1 MEQNN
6 KEQNQ
11 NNEQQ
16 SEDINSK
23 KLMKN
28 FKINMPLSSTNKFT
42 FSSPNYLNTL
52 FTSSIGNDVTF
63 NSPFGKKSV
72 IYADFTASGRGLY
85 EIEKFIS
92 SQILPFYA
100 NIHSQCGYLAEQSS
114 AFRNEAKSIV
124 RRYCDTDENNSIIFT
139 GQGTTGAIHKLIKLL
154 NLKEYINFYRDL
166 EVLDDIFNE
175 FFDIKKE
182 NNLNSDKINDELKA
196 KFERINKVLINKIKE
211 NFRKLFQLKN
221 FCYSNRWGG
230 FDCILCRMGFT
241 TETQYNEHE
250 NGEIHQNN
258 LKNFKNDST
267 IEQSKLNF
275 IDSISTKYL
284 SSKNEKNQ
292 VINYIYDLIKDYQK
306 FLPIIFLS
314 KYEHNSNSL
323 SWRETGAKI
332 IYITD
337 LQDLKQNLEKY
348 HENYIK
354 MGSFTAA
361 SNITGKYLDVD
372 KFSILMHKY
381 NGLAFFDYA
390 SAAPYIKIDM
400 NKKLPD
406 DYRKHIGFGGIIDK
420 NDKLDI
426 KEQDI
431 NLCFKDALFFSPH
444 KFLGG
449 VNTPGVLLIQQRV
462 VRNLLVPSEP
472 GGGVVL
478 FVTKNSQNYVKDIEL
493 REESGTPDI
502 IGSVR
507 VGLSLIL
514 RERIDHL
521 FILKK
526 EQEINEKVYNKLKRN
541 HQYVKNIHILSDIP
555 ISNPHIPIFSFLISF
570 NKKFFHPN
578 YISALLND
586 IFGIQS
592 RPGCSCASTYGQYLL
607 GINDSDLKNIEQI
620 TCTGKEI
627 FRPGYTRLNLPYF
640 YPDYV
645 IDYILDAIIYIA
657 EHAYK
662 FLPLYAFK
670 IESGRFYHRN
680 EDTKKKWL
688 NDILFSNDSKIIIP
702 DFIEEKDKKFI
713 SRERLEE
720 MMNEAKKLVEDKNMN
735 SLRKNVIGKS
745 KINLLQLFENEEKY
759 RWFLIY
765 DDVEYLFP
773 KTKEEFNDKS
783 KLKEMTEKCYN
794 DKIDLDWDIKEIN
807 LKTEKAKESPKEGIN
822 EIKEE
827 DNKINNNDIKEE
839 NNILNVDIEPD
850 ENEIKE
856 KSKKNNNNTLFPD
869 IPKKISQLVGE
880 ASKDFDMLH
889 PDDRVL
895 VCVSGGKDSL
905 TLLHVMLNIK
915 RKIPFKIDVGAM
927 TVDPMSEDFDPS
939 PLINYMKSLGVPY
952 FFESDKILDN
962 AKKSL
967 QNDSICS
974 FCARMKRGIIY
985 NCARR
990 EKYNVI
996 ALGQHLDDIAES
1008 FLMSVFHNGI
1018 LRTMKANYLNDKGD
1032 IRIIRPLI
1040 YCREKLFKDFALKA
1054 NLPVIQENCPACFQN
1069 PKERQRMKVLLA
1081 QQENLFPSLF
1091 SSLQKAMIPLMKGN
1105 INDLIKGKDK
1115 DKDKKEE
1122 KIDKEKKDN
1131 IDVCEFKKG
1140 KGKKFCSVGDEFDE

>member
-1 MEQNN
+1 MEQISEEQKN
-6 KEQNQ
+6 K
-11 NNEQQ
+11 NEQH
-16 SEDINSK
+16 SENINPK
-23 KLMKN
+23 NIMKN

-42 FSSPNYLNTL
+42 FSSPNYFNTL

-63 NSPFGKKSV
+63 NSPFGRKSIV
-72 IYADFTASGRGLY
+72 YADFTASGRGLY
-85 EIEKFIS
+85 EVEKFIS

-100 NIHSQCGYLAEQSS
+100 NIHSSCGYLAEQSS

-124 RRYCDTDENNSIIFT
+124 RRYCNTDENNSIIFT

-154 NLKEYINFYRDL
+154 NLKEYINFYNDL
-166 EVLDDIFNE
+166 EALNDIYQE
-175 FFDIKKE
+175 FFDIKND
-182 NNLNSDKINDELKA
+182 NNKNGNKINDELRL
-196 KFERINKVLINKIKE
+196 KFERINKILINKIKE
-211 NFRKLFQLKN
+211 NFKKLFQLKN

-250 NGEIHQNN
+250 KGEIHKNN
-258 LKNFKNDST
+258 LKDFQDETN
-267 IEQSKLNF
+267 IEKSKMNF
-275 IDSISTKYL
+275 IDTIASKYL
-284 SSKNEKNQ
+284 SSNNENK
-292 VINYIYDLIKDYQK
+292 NYIYDLIKDYQK

-314 KYEHNSNSL
+314 IYEHNSNSL

-332 IYITD
+332 IYIKD
-337 LQDLKQNLEKY
+337 LKELKQNLENYK
-348 HENYIK
+348 ENYIK

-372 KFSILMHKY
+372 KYSILMHKY

-400 NKKLPD
+400 NQKLPE
-406 DYRKHIGFGGIIDK
+406 DYRKLLGFNDILDK
-420 NDKLDI
+420 NDNLDFN
-426 KEQDI
+426 EQDI

-444 KFLGG
+444 KFVGG
-449 VNTPGVLLIQQRV
+449 PNTPGVLLIQQRV

-507 VGLSLIL
+507 IGLSLIL
-514 RERIDHL
+514 RERIDHSI
-521 FILKK
+521 ILKK
-526 EQEINEKVYNKLKRN
+526 EQEINQKVYSKLKTS
-541 HQYVKNIHILSDIP
+541 HKFIKNIHILSDNIDH
-555 ISNPHIPIFSFLISF
+555 IPHIPIFSFLISF
-570 NKKFFHPN
+570 NQKFFHPN

-607 GINDSDLKNIEQI
+607 GIKDSDLKNIEQI

-645 IDYILDAIIYIA
+645 IDYILDAIIFIA

-713 SRERLEE
+713 SKERLEE
-720 MMNEAKKLVEDKNMN
+720 MMDEAKKLVEEKNINM
-735 SLRKNVIGKS
+735 LRKNVIGKS

-773 KTKEEFNDKS
+773 KTKDEFNNKN
-783 KLKEMTEKCYN
+783 KLKEMLEKCYN
-794 DKIDLDWDIKEIN
+794 DNIKLDWDIKEMN
-807 LKTEKAKESPKEGIN
+807 SLSEEIN
-822 EIKEE
+822 EKSNIINKEE
-827 DNKINNNDIKEE
+827 EEKNK
-839 NNILNVDIEPD
+839 NNILNEENDVLNIGLESEENTNKENDI
-850 ENEIKE
+850 
-856 KSKKNNNNTLFPD
+856 KKNNNNNKSLFPE

-889 PDDRVL
+889 PNDRIL

-939 PLINYMKSLGVPY
+939 PLIDYMKSLGVPY

-990 EKYNVI
+990 EKYNVV

-1091 SSLQKAMIPLMKGN
+1091 NSLQKAMIPLMKGN
-1105 INDLIKGKDK
+1105 IKDLINGKDK
-1115 DKDKKEE
+1115 IFSGNGNKEE
-1122 KIDKEKKDN
+1122 NK
-1131 IDVCEFKKG
+1131 VCDFKKI

>member
-1 MEQNN
+1 MEQNLE
-6 KEQNQ
+6 KQE
-11 NNEQQ
+11 NE
-16 SEDINSK
+16 NSK
-23 KLMKN
+23 APENINQKN
-28 FKINMPLSSTNKFT
+28 NIKKIQINMPLSSTNKFT
-42 FSSPNYLNTL
+42 FNSPNYLNTL
-52 FTSSIGNDVTF
+52 FQSTIGNDVTF
-63 NSPFGKKSV
+63 NSPYGKKSV
-72 IYADFTASGRGLY
+72 VYADFTASGRGLY

-92 SQILPFYA
+92 NQILPFYA
-100 NIHSQCGYLAEQSS
+100 NIHTSCGYLAEQST

-124 RRYCDTDENNSIIFT
+124 RRFCDTDENNSIIFT

-154 NLKEYINFYRDL
+154 NLKEYINFYHDL
-166 EVLDDIFNE
+166 EALNDIYKTFFEKNETEKEDNTALDE
-175 FFDIKKE
+175 KLKIKFE
-182 NNLNSDKINDELKA
+182 KIN
-196 KFERINKVLINKIKE
+196 RILISRIKD
-211 NFRKLFQLKN
+211 NFKKLFKVTN

-250 NGEIHQNN
+250 KGELHQNV
-258 LKNFKNDST
+258 LKNMKNNES
-267 IEQSKLNF
+267 IENSKMNF
-275 IDSISTKYL
+275 IDTISNKYL
-284 SSKNEKNQ
+284 SSKNEKNSD
-292 VINYIYDLIKDYQK
+292 NDNYYIYDLIKDYEK

-314 KYEHNSNSL
+314 IYEHNSNSL

-332 IYITD
+332 IYI
-337 LQDLKQNLEKY
+337 QDLFDLKKNLEKFNQ
-348 HENYIK
+348 NYIK

-372 KFSILMHKY
+372 KYSILMHKY

-400 NKKLPD
+400 NKKLSD
-406 DYRKHIGFGGIIDK
+406 EYRKLLGFDTLINSDD
-420 NDKLDI
+420 NLDI
-426 KEQDI
+426 KNEDI

-514 RERIDHL
+514 RERIEHD
-521 FILKK
+521 FILKREK
-526 EQEINEKVYNKLKRN
+526 EINDKVYNKLIRYNKYKN
-541 HQYVKNIHILSDIP
+541 NIHILSDMK
-555 ISNPHIPIFSFLISF
+555 STTPHIPIFSFLISF
-570 NKKFFHPN
+570 NQKFFHHN

-645 IDYILDAIIYIA
+645 IDYILDSIIFLA

-688 NDILFSNDSKIIIP
+688 NDILFNNNSEIIIP
-702 DFIEEKDKKFI
+702 DFVEEKDKKFI
-713 SRERLEE
+713 NKERLDD
-720 MMNEAKKLVEDKNMN
+720 MMNEAKKLIEGKNMN
-735 SLRKNVIGKS
+735 VLRKNVMGKS
-745 KINLLQLFENEEKY
+745 RINLIQLFEKEEKF

-765 DDVEYLFP
+765 DDIEYLFP
-773 KTKEEFNDKS
+773 KTKDEFNDTQ
-783 KLKEMTEKCYN
+783 KLKEMSNKCYN
-794 DKIDLDWDIKEIN
+794 DKISLNWDIKEIN
-807 LKTEKAKESPKEGIN
+807 IDDIDDIDDINNKIENKEINKEK
-822 EIKEE
+822 EI
-827 DNKINNNDIKEE
+827 INNNTIEE
-839 NNILNVDIEPD
+839 NDLINMELDIEK
-850 ENEIKE
+850 NIKD
-856 KSKKNNNNTLFPD
+856 KNQINNINLFPE

-889 PDDRVL
+889 PNDRVL

-905 TLLHVMLNIK
+905 SLLHIMLNIK
-915 RKIPFKIDVGAM
+915 KKIPFKIDVGAM

-985 NCARR
+985 SCARR

-1008 FLMSVFHNGI
+1008 FLMSIFHNGL

-1032 IRIIRPLI
+1032 LRIIRPLI
-1040 YCREKLFKDFALKA
+1040 YCREKLFKDFAIKN

-1105 INDLIKGKDK
+1105 IKDIMEL
-1115 DKDKKEE
+1115 KDKKFN
-1122 KIDKEKKDN
+1122 IKDN
-1131 IDVCEFKKG
+1131 NKGKREKDGVCDWKKG
-1140 KGKKFCSVGDEFDE
+1140 NNYCSVGDEFDE

>member
-1 MEQNN
+1 MEQ
-6 KEQNQ
+6 KQ
-11 NNEQQ
+11 NNEKDKNIS
-16 SEDINSK
+16 SEHIQK
-23 KLMKN
+23 TKN
-28 FKINMPLSSTNKFT
+28 IKINMPLSSTNKFT
-42 FSSPNYLNTL
+42 FNSPNYLNTL

-63 NSPFGKKSV
+63 NSPYGKKSV
-72 IYADFTASGRGLY
+72 VYTDFTASGRGLY
-85 EIEKFIS
+85 EIENFIS
-92 SQILPFYA
+92 NQILPFYA
-100 NIHSQCGYLAEQSS
+100 NIHSSCGYLAEQST
-114 AFRNEAKSIV
+114 AFRNEARSIV
-124 RRYCDTDENNSIIFT
+124 RRYCNTDENNSIIFT
-139 GQGTTGAIHKLIKLL
+139 GQGTTGAIHKLIRLL
-154 NLKEYINFYRDL
+154 NLKEYINFYEDL
-166 EVLDDIFNE
+166 KALNNIYIE
-175 FFDIKKE
+175 FFEIKEKE
-182 NNLNSDKINDELKA
+182 NNDIIDEKLKVKFEKIN
-196 KFERINKVLINKIKE
+196 KFLINKIKE
-211 NFRKLFQLKN
+211 NFRKLFQVTN

-250 NGEIHQNN
+250 KGEIHQNN
-258 LKNFKNDST
+258 LKNFKNNSN
-267 IEQSKLNF
+267 IEKTKMNF
-275 IDSISTKYL
+275 IDTIANKYL
-284 SSKNEKNQ
+284 SKSNQ
-292 VINYIYDLIKDYQK
+292 NNYIYELIKDYEK
-306 FLPIIFLS
+306 FLPILFLS
-314 KYEHNSNSL
+314 IYEHNSNSL

-332 IYITD
+332 IYINN
-337 LQDLKQNLEKY
+337 LKDLKSNLEQFN
-348 HENYIK
+348 ESYIK

-361 SNITGKYLDVD
+361 SNITGKYLDID
-372 KFSILMHKY
+372 KYAILMHKY

-390 SAAPYIKIDM
+390 AAAPYVKMDM
-400 NKKLPD
+400 NKKLSD
-406 DYRKHIGFGGIIDK
+406 DYRNLLGFTNIIDK
-420 NDKLDI
+420 NDELNI
-426 KEQDI
+426 KEEDI
-431 NLCFKDALFFSPH
+431 SLCFKDALFFSPH

-507 VGLSLIL
+507 IGLSLIL
-514 RERIDHL
+514 RERIDHM

-526 EQEINEKVYNKLKRN
+526 EEEINQKIYNKLKN
-541 HQYVKNIHILSDIP
+541 IKNLHILSDFD
-555 ISNPHIPIFSFLISF
+555 NKTPHIPIYSFLISF
-570 NKKFFHPN
+570 KGKFFHPN

-592 RPGCSCASTYGQYLL
+592 RPGCSCASTYGQLLL
-607 GINDSDLKNIEQI
+607 GIKDNDLKNVEQI

-627 FRPGYTRLNLPYF
+627 FRPGYTRMNFPYF

-645 IDYILDAIIYIA
+645 IDYLLDAIIYIA
-657 EHAYK
+657 NNAYK

-670 IESGRFYHRN
+670 IESGRFYNRS

-688 NDILFSNDSKIIIP
+688 NDILFSNESKIIIP
-702 DFIEEKDKKFI
+702 DFVSEEDKKFI
-713 SRERLEE
+713 NKERLVE
-720 MMNEAKKLVEDKNMN
+720 MMKQANELVEDKNI
-735 SLRKNVIGKS
+735 SILIKNVLGKS
-745 KINLLQLFENEEKY
+745 RINLIQLFEEEEKY

-765 DDVEYLFP
+765 DDIEYLFP
-773 KTKEEFNDKS
+773 KTKDEINDKN
-783 KLKEMTEKCYN
+783 K
-794 DKIDLDWDIKEIN
+794 IKELLNKYCEEKLSIN
-807 LKTEKAKESPKEGIN
+807 W
-822 EIKEE
+822 EIKELFSKE
-827 DNKINNNDIKEE
+827 IIEIKNKINNKDNEKENKINEKEE
-839 NNILNVDIEPD
+839 KTKKEGNDLLKIDT
-850 ENEIKE
+850 EIDSNKGNKN
-856 KSKKNNNNTLFPD
+856 KSSNNTLFPE
-869 IPKKISQLVGE
+869 IPKKITQLVGE

-889 PDDRVL
+889 NNDRVL

-915 RKIPFKIDVGAM
+915 RKIPFKIDVGAV

-939 PLINYMKSLGVPY
+939 PLINYMKDLGVPY

-996 ALGQHLDDIAES
+996 ALGQHLDDLAES
-1008 FLMSVFHNGI
+1008 FLMSVFHNGL
-1018 LRTMKANYLNDKGD
+1018 LRTMKANYTNDAGD

-1040 YCREKLFKDFALKA
+1040 YCREKLFKDFALKS

-1091 SSLQKAMIPLMKGN
+1091 SSLQKAMFPLMKGN
-1105 INDLIKGKDK
+1105 IKDLII
-1115 DKDKKEE
+1115 E
-1122 KIDKEKKDN
+1122 KDKEKGKNKEKGGKKKENKNDGGS
-1131 IDVCEFKKG
+1131 CCYKKG
-1140 KGKKFCSVGDEFDE
+1140 NKFCCPGDDFDE

>member
-1 MEQNN
+1 MEQTQKNHED
-6 KEQNQ
+6 KEISSIDNIPKPK
-11 NNEQQ
+11 
-16 SEDINSK
+16 S
-23 KLMKN
+23 L
-28 FKINMPLSSTNKFT
+28 KINMPLSSTNKFT
-42 FSSPNYLNTL
+42 FNSPNYLNSL

-72 IYADFTASGRGLY
+72 VYCDYTASGRGLY

-92 SQILPFYA
+92 NQILPFYA
-100 NIHSQCGYLAEQSS
+100 NIHSSCGYLAEQSS

-124 RRYCDTDENNSIIFT
+124 RRYCNTDENNSIIFT

-154 NLKEYINFYRDL
+154 NLKEYIHFYEDL
-166 EVLDDIFNE
+166 KTLNDIYIEFFEIKDNKNEVLDE
-175 FFDIKKE
+175 K
-182 NNLNSDKINDELKA
+182 LKA
-196 KFERINKVLINKIKE
+196 KFEKINKCLISKIKE
-211 NFRKLFQLKN
+211 NFRKLFQVTN

-250 NGEIHQNN
+250 KGEIHQNN
-258 LKNFKNDST
+258 LKICKNSN
-267 IEQSKLNF
+267 IEKSKMNF
-275 IDSISTKYL
+275 IDTIESKYL
-284 SSKNEKNQ
+284 SNNNSN
-292 VINYIYDLIKDYQK
+292 NYIYELIKDYEY

-314 KYEHNSNSL
+314 IHEHNSNSL
-323 SWRETGAKI
+323 SWRETGAKV
-332 IYITD
+332 IYIY
-337 LQDLKQNLEKY
+337 DLKELQLNLEKY
-348 HENYIK
+348 NNNYIK

-361 SNITGKYLDVD
+361 SNITGKYLDID
-372 KFSILMHKY
+372 KYAILMHKY
-381 NGLAFFDYA
+381 NGLAFFDCA
-390 SAAPYIKIDM
+390 SGAPYLKMDM

-406 DYRKHIGFGGIIDK
+406 DYRKLLGFSNIIDEK
-420 NDKLDI
+420 DEIII
-426 KEQDI
+426 KEEDI

-462 VRNLLVPSEP
+462 VRNLLIPSEP

-514 RERIDHL
+514 RERIDHA

-526 EQEINEKVYNKLKRN
+526 EEEINAKIYNKLKN
-541 HQYVKNIHILSDIP
+541 IKNIHILSDFD
-555 ISNPHIPIFSFLISF
+555 NKTPHIPIYSFLISF
-570 NKKFFHPN
+570 KGKLFHPN

-592 RPGCSCASTYGQYLL
+592 RPGCSCASTYGQFLL
-607 GINDSDLKNIEQI
+607 GIKDEDLKNIEQI

-627 FRPGYTRLNLPYF
+627 FRPGYTRMNFPYF

-645 IDYILDAIIYIA
+645 IDYLLDAIIYIA
-657 EHAYK
+657 KNAYK

-688 NDILFSNDSKIIIP
+688 NDILFSNESKIIIP
-702 DFIEEKDKKFI
+702 DFINEEDKKFI
-713 SRERLEE
+713 TKERLDE
-720 MMNEAKKLVEDKNMN
+720 MMKEAEELAEDKNIN
-735 SLRKNVIGKS
+735 NLIKNVLGKS
-745 KINLLQLFENEEKY
+745 RINLIQLFSGEEKY

-765 DDVEYLFP
+765 DDIEYLFP
-773 KTKEEFNDKS
+773 KTKDEINDKNKIQELVNKCYNES
-783 KLKEMTEKCYN
+783 FSINWKLKELFTNEKSEIN
-794 DKIDLDWDIKEIN
+794 IMKDIKEKEKEKNN
-807 LKTEKAKESPKEGIN
+807 L
-822 EIKEE
+822 
-827 DNKINNNDIKEE
+827 IKEE
-839 NNILNVDIEPD
+839 NTLLNIDIID
-850 ENEIKE
+850 N
-856 KSKKNNNNTLFPD
+856 NNNNTNVKKSSTLFPE

-889 PDDRVL
+889 NNDRVL

-915 RKIPFKIDVGAM
+915 KKIPFKIDVGAV

-939 PLINYMKSLGVPY
+939 PLISYMKKLGVPY

-996 ALGQHLDDIAES
+996 ALGQHLDDIVES
-1008 FLMSVFHNGI
+1008 FLMSVFHNGL
-1018 LRTMKANYLNDKGD
+1018 LRTMKANYTNDAGD

-1091 SSLQKAMIPLMKGN
+1091 SSLQKAMFPLMKGN
-1105 INDLIKGKDK
+1105 IKDLINGKETEKGKNK
-1115 DKDKKEE
+1115 GEKKREKKEI
-1122 KIDKEKKDN
+1122 KNSGDT
-1131 IDVCEFKKG
+1131 CCYRKG
-1140 KGKKFCSVGDEFDE
+1140 NKYCCPGDDFED

>member
-1 MEQNN
+1 MEQINEEQKN
-6 KEQNQ
+6 K
-11 NNEQQ
+11 NEQH
-16 SEDINSK
+16 SENINPK
-23 KLMKN
+23 NIMKN

-42 FSSPNYLNTL
+42 FSSPNYFNTL
-52 FTSSIGNDVTF
+52 FSSSIGNDVTF
-63 NSPFGKKSV
+63 NSPFGRKSIV
-72 IYADFTASGRGLY
+72 YADFTASGRGLY
-85 EIEKFIS
+85 EVEKFIS

-100 NIHSQCGYLAEQSS
+100 NIHSSCGYLAEQST

-124 RRYCDTDENNSIIFT
+124 RRYCNTDENNSIIFT

-154 NLKEYINFYRDL
+154 NLKEYINFYNDL
-166 EVLDDIFNE
+166 EALNDIYQE
-175 FFDIKKE
+175 FFDIKNDNNKNE
-182 NNLNSDKINDELKA
+182 NKINDELRL
-196 KFERINKVLINKIKE
+196 KFERINKIFINKIKE
-211 NFRKLFQLKN
+211 NFKKLFQLKN

-250 NGEIHQNN
+250 KGEIHKNN
-258 LKNFKNDST
+258 LKDFQDETN
-267 IEQSKLNF
+267 IEKSKMNF
-275 IDSISTKYL
+275 IDTIASKYL
-284 SSKNEKNQ
+284 SSNNENK
-292 VINYIYDLIKDYQK
+292 NYIYDLIKDYQK

-314 KYEHNSNSL
+314 IYEHNSNSL

-332 IYITD
+332 IYIKD
-337 LQDLKQNLEKY
+337 LKELKQNLENYK
-348 HENYIK
+348 ENYIK

-372 KFSILMHKY
+372 KYSILMHKY

-400 NKKLPD
+400 NQKLPE
-406 DYRKHIGFGGIIDK
+406 DYRKLLGFNDILDK
-420 NDKLDI
+420 NDNLDFN
-426 KEQDI
+426 EQDI

-444 KFLGG
+444 KFVGG
-449 VNTPGVLLIQQRV
+449 PNTPGVLLIQQRV

-507 VGLSLIL
+507 IGLSLIL
-514 RERIDHL
+514 RERIDHSI
-521 FILKK
+521 ILKK
-526 EQEINEKVYNKLKRN
+526 EQEINQKVYSKLKTS
-541 HQYVKNIHILSDIP
+541 HKFIKNIHILSDNIDH
-555 ISNPHIPIFSFLISF
+555 IPHIPIFSFLISF
-570 NKKFFHPN
+570 NQKFFHPN
-578 YISALLND
+578 FISALLND

-607 GINDSDLKNIEQI
+607 GIKDSDLKNIEQI

-645 IDYILDAIIYIA
+645 IDYILDAIIFIA

-713 SRERLEE
+713 SKERLEE
-720 MMNEAKKLVEDKNMN
+720 MMDEAKKLVEEKNINM
-735 SLRKNVIGKS
+735 LRKNVIGKS

-773 KTKEEFNDKS
+773 KTKDEFNNKN
-783 KLKEMTEKCYN
+783 KLKEMLEKCYN
-794 DKIDLDWDIKEIN
+794 DNIKLDWDIKEMN
-807 LKTEKAKESPKEGIN
+807 SLSEEIN
-822 EIKEE
+822 EKSNIINKEE
-827 DNKINNNDIKEE
+827 EEKNK
-839 NNILNVDIEPD
+839 NNILNEENDVLNIGLESEENTNKENDI
-850 ENEIKE
+850 
-856 KSKKNNNNTLFPD
+856 KKNNNNNKSLFPE

-889 PDDRVL
+889 PNDRIL

-939 PLINYMKSLGVPY
+939 PLIDYMKSLGVPY

-990 EKYNVI
+990 EKYNVV

-1091 SSLQKAMIPLMKGN
+1091 NSLQKAMIPLMKGN
-1105 INDLIKGKDK
+1105 IKDLINGKDK
-1115 DKDKKEE
+1115 IFSGNGNKEE
-1122 KIDKEKKDN
+1122 NKICD
-1131 IDVCEFKKG
+1131 FKKI

>member
-1 MEQNN
+1 MEQNC
-6 KEQNQ
+6 KEQKIQ
-11 NNEQQ
+11 NEKQ
-16 SEDINSK
+16 SENVNPK
-23 KLMKN
+23 KVMKN
-28 FKINMPLSSTNKFT
+28 FQINMPLSSTNKFT

-52 FTSSIGNDVTF
+52 FTSTIGNDVTF

-72 IYADFTASGRGLY
+72 VYADFTASGRGLN

-100 NIHSQCGYLAEQSS
+100 NIHSSCGYLAEQSS

-154 NLKEYINFYRDL
+154 NLKEYINFYKDL
-166 EVLDDIFNE
+166 EVLNDVYIE
-175 FFDIKKE
+175 FFDIKE
-182 NNLNSDKINDELKA
+182 DDNNEKDLNNELKFKFEKINK
-196 KFERINKVLINKIKE
+196 ILIKKIKE
-211 NFRKLFQLKN
+211 NFRKLFQVKN

-250 NGEIHQNN
+250 KGDIHQNN
-258 LKNFKNDST
+258 LNNFKNESSV
-267 IEQSKLNF
+267 EESKMNF
-275 IDSISTKYL
+275 IDTIASKYL
-284 SSKNEKNQ
+284 SQKNDN
-292 VINYIYDLIKDYQK
+292 NYIYDLIKDYQK

-314 KYEHNSNSL
+314 IYEHNSNSL

-332 IYITD
+332 IYIKD
-337 LQDLKQNLEKY
+337 LKELKQNLVIYEQ
-348 HENYIK
+348 NYIK

-361 SNITGKYLDVD
+361 SNITGKYLDID
-372 KFSILMHKY
+372 KYSILMHKY

-390 SAAPYIKIDM
+390 AAAPYIKIDM

-406 DYRKHIGFGGIIDK
+406 DYRKLLGFNEILDTK
-420 NDKLDI
+420 DDLDI
-426 KEQDI
+426 NEQDL

-449 VNTPGVLLIQQRV
+449 PNTPGVLLIQQRV

-507 VGLSLIL
+507 IGLSLIL
-514 RERIDHL
+514 RERIDHH

-526 EQEINEKVYNKLKRN
+526 EEDINKRVYSKLKTS
-541 HQYVKNIHILSDIP
+541 HKFLKNIHILSDGI
-555 ISNPHIPIFSFLISF
+555 IHNPHVPIFSFLISF

-607 GINDSDLKNIEQI
+607 GIKDLDLKNIEQI

-627 FRPGYTRLNLPYF
+627 FRPGYTRLNFPYF

-645 IDYILDAIIYIA
+645 IDYILDAIIFIV

-688 NDILFSNDSKIIIP
+688 NDILFNNESKIIIP

-713 SRERLEE
+713 SKERLDE
-720 MMNEAKKLVEDKNMN
+720 MMNEAKKLVEEKNIN
-735 SLRKNVIGKS
+735 LLRKNVIGKS
-745 KINLLQLFENEEKY
+745 KINLLQLFEKEEKY

-773 KTKEEFNDKS
+773 KTKDEFNDKN
-783 KLKEMTEKCYN
+783 KMKEMIEKCYE
-794 DKIDLDWDIKEIN
+794 DKISLDWDIKEIN
-807 LKTEKAKESPKEGIN
+807 IHSEEIN
-822 EIKEE
+822 EKSEVNKREEQKE
-827 DNKINNNDIKEE
+827 NNNNNIINEE
-839 NNILNVDIEPD
+839 NNILNIGLEPE
-850 ENEIKE
+850 ENTSKE
-856 KSKKNNNNTLFPD
+856 NTKKNNNNTSLFPE

-889 PDDRVL
+889 PNDRIL

-915 RKIPFKIDVGAM
+915 RKIPFKIEVGAM

-1032 IRIIRPLI
+1032 VRIIRPLI
-1040 YCREKLFKDFALKA
+1040 YCREKLFKDISLKA

-1105 INDLIKGKDK
+1105 IQDLINGKNK
-1115 DKDKKEE
+1115 DIIKE
-1122 KIDKEKKDN
+1122 IKDN
-1131 IDVCEFKKG
+1131 PDVCEFKKG
-1140 KGKKFCSVGDEFDE
+1140 KGKGKNFCSVGDEFDE

>member
-1 MEQNN
+1 MEQ
-6 KEQNQ
+6 KTEEQNQ
-11 NNEQQ
+11 NKERLEEN
-16 SEDINSK
+16 INPK
-23 KLMKN
+23 KILKN
-28 FKINMPLSSTNKFT
+28 IQINMPLSSTNKFT
-42 FSSPNYLNTL
+42 FSSPNYLTTL
-52 FTSSIGNDVTF
+52 FTSSIGNDVSF

-72 IYADFTASGRGLY
+72 VYADFTASGRGLY

-100 NIHSQCGYLAEQSS
+100 NIHSSCGYLAEQSS
-114 AFRNEAKSIV
+114 AFRNEAKAIV

-166 EVLDDIFNE
+166 EVLNDIYKE
-175 FFDIKKE
+175 FFEIKNENDI
-182 NNLNSDKINDELKA
+182 DININVELKT
-196 KFERINKVLINKIKE
+196 KFEKINKVLINKIKE

-258 LKNFKNDST
+258 LKNLKNDSNIDKT
-267 IEQSKLNF
+267 KINF
-275 IDSISTKYL
+275 IDSISEKYL
-284 SSKNEKNQ
+284 SSKNENNNSN
-292 VINYIYDLIKDYQK
+292 NYIYELIKDYQK

-314 KYEHNSNSL
+314 IHEHNSNSL

-332 IYITD
+332 IYIKN
-337 LQDLKQNLEKY
+337 LQELKQNLENY
-348 HENYIK
+348 NQNYIK

-361 SNITGKYLDVD
+361 SNITGKYLDID
-372 KFSILMHKY
+372 KYSILMHKY
-381 NGLAFFDYA
+381 NGLVFFDYA

-406 DYRKHIGFGGIIDK
+406 DYRKLLGFNNIINKTD
-420 NDKLDI
+420 NLYI
-426 KEQDI
+426 NENDI

-507 VGLSLIL
+507 VGLALIL
-514 RERIDHL
+514 RERIDHE

-526 EQEINEKVYNKLKRN
+526 EQEINNKVYDKLKKLN
-541 HQYVKNIHILSDIP
+541 KFQNNLHILSDF
-555 ISNPHIPIFSFLISF
+555 SYTEAHIPIFSFLISF
-570 NKKFFHPN
+570 NQKFFHPN

-607 GINDSDLKNIEQI
+607 GISDSDLKDIEQI

-640 YPDYV
+640 YPDYA
-645 IDYILDAIIYIA
+645 IDYILDAIVFLS
-657 EHAYK
+657 EHAFK

-688 NDILFSNDSKIIIP
+688 NDILFNNESKIIIP

-713 SRERLEE
+713 DKERLDE
-720 MMNEAKKLVEDKNMN
+720 MMNKAKKLVEDKNIN

-745 KINLLQLFENEEKY
+745 KINLLQLFEKEEKY

-765 DDVEYLFP
+765 DDIEYLFP
-773 KTKEEFNDKS
+773 KTKEEFNDTN
-783 KLKEMTEKCYN
+783 KLKQMIDKCYN
-794 DKIDLDWDIKEIN
+794 DKINLNWNIKEIN
-807 LKTEKAKESPKEGIN
+807 LNSDKNKEPIKEVKN
-822 EIKEE
+822 EIQ
-827 DNKINNNDIKEE
+827 NINNINEE
-839 NNILNVDIEPD
+839 NNIFNINIELNQE
-850 ENEIKE
+850 E
-856 KSKKNNNNTLFPD
+856 KNNKNINTTLFPE
-869 IPKKISQLVGE
+869 IPKKITQLVGE

-889 PDDRVL
+889 PNDRIL

-939 PLINYMKSLGVPY
+939 PLINYMKELNIPY

-1008 FLMSVFHNGI
+1008 FLMSVFHNGL

-1040 YCREKLFKDFALKA
+1040 YCREKLFKDFAIKA

-1081 QQENLFPSLF
+1081 QQENLFPGLF

-1105 INDLIKGKDK
+1105 IKDFIN
-1115 DKDKKEE
+1115 DKKENKNNNDE
-1122 KIDKEKKDN
+1122 GDKCQ
-1131 IDVCEFKKG
+1131 IKKG
-1140 KGKKFCSVGDEFDE
+1140 KGKKYCSVGDEFDE

>member
-1 MEQNN
+1 MEQISEEQKN
-6 KEQNQ
+6 K
-11 NNEQQ
+11 NEQH
-16 SEDINSK
+16 SENINPK
-23 KLMKN
+23 NIMKN

-42 FSSPNYLNTL
+42 FSSPNYFNTL
-52 FTSSIGNDVTF
+52 FSSSIGNDVTF
-63 NSPFGKKSV
+63 NSPFGRKSIV
-72 IYADFTASGRGLY
+72 YADFTASGRGLY
-85 EIEKFIS
+85 EVEKFIS

-100 NIHSQCGYLAEQSS
+100 NIHSSCGYLAEQST

-124 RRYCDTDENNSIIFT
+124 RRYCNTDENNSIIFT

-154 NLKEYINFYRDL
+154 NLKEYINFYNDL
-166 EVLDDIFNE
+166 EALNDIYQE
-175 FFDIKKE
+175 FFDIKNDNNKNE
-182 NNLNSDKINDELKA
+182 NKINDELRL
-196 KFERINKVLINKIKE
+196 KFERINKIFINKIKE
-211 NFRKLFQLKN
+211 NFKKLFQLKN

-250 NGEIHQNN
+250 KGEIHKNN
-258 LKNFKNDST
+258 LKDFQDETN
-267 IEQSKLNF
+267 IEKSKMNF
-275 IDSISTKYL
+275 IDTIASKYL
-284 SSKNEKNQ
+284 SSNNENK
-292 VINYIYDLIKDYQK
+292 NYIYDLIKDYQK

-314 KYEHNSNSL
+314 IYEHNSNSL

-332 IYITD
+332 IYIKD
-337 LQDLKQNLEKY
+337 LKELKQNLENYK
-348 HENYIK
+348 ENYIK

-372 KFSILMHKY
+372 KYSILMHKY

-400 NKKLPD
+400 NQKLPE
-406 DYRKHIGFGGIIDK
+406 DYRKLLGFNDILDK
-420 NDKLDI
+420 NDNLDFN
-426 KEQDI
+426 EQDI

-444 KFLGG
+444 KFVGG
-449 VNTPGVLLIQQRV
+449 PNTPGVLLIQQRV

-507 VGLSLIL
+507 IGLSLIL
-514 RERIDHL
+514 RERIDHSI
-521 FILKK
+521 ILKK
-526 EQEINEKVYNKLKRN
+526 EQEINQKVYSKLKTS
-541 HQYVKNIHILSDIP
+541 HKFIKNIHILSDNIDH
-555 ISNPHIPIFSFLISF
+555 IPHIPIFSFLISF
-570 NKKFFHPN
+570 NQKFFHPN

-607 GINDSDLKNIEQI
+607 GIKDSDLKNIEQI

-645 IDYILDAIIYIA
+645 IDYILDAIIFIA

-713 SRERLEE
+713 SKERLEE
-720 MMNEAKKLVEDKNMN
+720 MMDEAKKLVEEKNINM
-735 SLRKNVIGKS
+735 LRKNVIGKS

-773 KTKEEFNDKS
+773 KTKDEFNNKN
-783 KLKEMTEKCYN
+783 KLKEMLEKCYN
-794 DKIDLDWDIKEIN
+794 DNIKLDWDIKEMN
-807 LKTEKAKESPKEGIN
+807 SLSEEIN
-822 EIKEE
+822 EKSNIINKEE
-827 DNKINNNDIKEE
+827 EEKNK
-839 NNILNVDIEPD
+839 NNILNEENDVLNVGLESEENTNKENDI
-850 ENEIKE
+850 
-856 KSKKNNNNTLFPD
+856 KKNNNNNKSLFPE

-889 PDDRVL
+889 PNDRIL

-905 TLLHVMLNIK
+905 TLLHVMLNIR

-939 PLINYMKSLGVPY
+939 PLIDYMKSLGVPY

-990 EKYNVI
+990 EKYNVV

-1091 SSLQKAMIPLMKGN
+1091 NSLQKAMIPLMKGN
-1105 INDLIKGKDK
+1105 IKDLINGKDK
-1115 DKDKKEE
+1115 IFSGNGHKEE
-1122 KIDKEKKDN
+1122 NK
-1131 IDVCEFKKG
+1131 VCDFKKI

>member
-1 MEQNN
+1 
-6 KEQNQ
+6 
-11 NNEQQ
+11 
-16 SEDINSK
+16 
-23 KLMKN
+23 
-28 FKINMPLSSTNKFT
+28 
-42 FSSPNYLNTL
+42 
-52 FTSSIGNDVTF
+52 
-63 NSPFGKKSV
+63 
-72 IYADFTASGRGLY
+72 
-85 EIEKFIS
+85 
-92 SQILPFYA
+92 
-100 NIHSQCGYLAEQSS
+100 
-114 AFRNEAKSIV
+114 
-124 RRYCDTDENNSIIFT
+124 
-139 GQGTTGAIHKLIKLL
+139 
-154 NLKEYINFYRDL
+154 
-166 EVLDDIFNE
+166 
-175 FFDIKKE
+175 
-182 NNLNSDKINDELKA
+182 
-196 KFERINKVLINKIKE
+196 
-211 NFRKLFQLKN
+211 
-221 FCYSNRWGG
+221 
-230 FDCILCRMGFT
+230 
-241 TETQYNEHE
+241 
-250 NGEIHQNN
+250 
-258 LKNFKNDST
+258 
-267 IEQSKLNF
+267 
-275 IDSISTKYL
+275 
-284 SSKNEKNQ
+284 
-292 VINYIYDLIKDYQK
+292 
-306 FLPIIFLS
+306 
-314 KYEHNSNSL
+314 
-323 SWRETGAKI
+323 
-332 IYITD
+332 
-337 LQDLKQNLEKY
+337 
-348 HENYIK
+348 
-354 MGSFTAA
+354 
-361 SNITGKYLDVD
+361 
-372 KFSILMHKY
+372 
-381 NGLAFFDYA
+381 
-390 SAAPYIKIDM
+390 
-400 NKKLPD
+400 
-406 DYRKHIGFGGIIDK
+406 
-420 NDKLDI
+420 
-426 KEQDI
+426 
-431 NLCFKDALFFSPH
+431 
-444 KFLGG
+444 
-449 VNTPGVLLIQQRV
+449 
-462 VRNLLVPSEP
+462 
-472 GGGVVL
+472 
-478 FVTKNSQNYVKDIEL
+478 
-493 REESGTPDI
+493 
-502 IGSVR
+502 
-507 VGLSLIL
+507 
-514 RERIDHL
+514 
-521 FILKK
+521 
-526 EQEINEKVYNKLKRN
+526 
-541 HQYVKNIHILSDIP
+541 
-555 ISNPHIPIFSFLISF
+555 
-570 NKKFFHPN
+570 
-578 YISALLND
+578 
-586 IFGIQS
+586 
-592 RPGCSCASTYGQYLL
+592 
-607 GINDSDLKNIEQI
+607 
-620 TCTGKEI
+620 
-627 FRPGYTRLNLPYF
+627 
-640 YPDYV
+640 
-645 IDYILDAIIYIA
+645 
-657 EHAYK
+657 
-662 FLPLYAFK
+662 
-670 IESGRFYHRN
+670 
-680 EDTKKKWL
+680 
-688 NDILFSNDSKIIIP
+688 
-702 DFIEEKDKKFI
+702 
-713 SRERLEE
+713 
-720 MMNEAKKLVEDKNMN
+720 MNEAEKLVEDKNIN

-794 DKIDLDWDIKEIN
+794 DKIDLDWDIKEVN
-807 LKTEKAKESPKEGIN
+807 FKTEKAKESPKEGIN

-839 NNILNVDIEPD
+839 NNILNVDIESD
-850 ENEIKE
+850 ENEKKE

-889 PDDRVL
+889 PDDRIL

>member
-1 MEQNN
+1 MEHFQEESKNENEKQQQN
-6 KEQNQ
+6 
-11 NNEQQ
+11 
-16 SEDINSK
+16 INTQK
-23 KLMKN
+23 VFKN
-28 FKINMPLSSTNKFT
+28 FQINMPLSSTNKFT
-42 FSSPNYLNTL
+42 FSSPNYFHTL

-63 NSPFGKKSV
+63 NSPFGKKSIV
-72 IYADFTASGRGLY
+72 YADFTASGRGLY

-100 NIHSQCGYLAEQSS
+100 NIHSSCGYLAEQSS
-114 AFRNEAKSIV
+114 AFRNEAKAIV

-166 EVLDDIFNE
+166 EVLNDIYKE
-175 FFDIKKE
+175 FFDINSENDINKKE
-182 NNLNSDKINDELKA
+182 INNELKI
-196 KFERINKVLINKIKE
+196 KFQRINKILINKIKE

-221 FCYSNRWGG
+221 FCYSNRWSG

-250 NGEIHQNN
+250 CGEIHQNN
-258 LKNFKNDST
+258 LKNFKDESS
-267 IEQSKLNF
+267 IEKSKTNF
-275 IDSISTKYL
+275 IDTIASKYL
-284 SSKNEKNQ
+284 SSKKEKN
-292 VINYIYDLIKDYQK
+292 NDDNDYIYDLIKDYEK
-306 FLPIIFLS
+306 FLPIVFLS
-314 KYEHNSNSL
+314 IYEHNSNSL

-332 IYITD
+332 IYIK
-337 LQDLKQNLEKY
+337 DLKELKENLDQYEKY
-348 HENYIK
+348 YIK
-354 MGSFTAA
+354 MGSFTSA

-372 KFSILMHKY
+372 KYSILMHKY

-390 SAAPYIKIDM
+390 AAAPYIKMDM

-406 DYRKHIGFGGIIDK
+406 DYRKLLGFSDIMDK
-420 NDKLDI
+420 NDNLGI
-426 KEQDI
+426 TEQEMS
-431 NLCFKDALFFSPH
+431 LCFKDALFFSPH

-449 VNTPGVLLIQQRV
+449 ANTPGILLIQQRV

-507 VGLSLIL
+507 IGLALIL
-514 RERIDHL
+514 RERIDHSFL
-521 FILKK
+521 LQK
-526 EQEINEKVYNKLKRN
+526 EHEINEKVVNKLKN
-541 HQYVKNIHILSDIP
+541 SQFGKNIHLLSDVP
-555 ISNPHIPIFSFLISF
+555 FPHPHIPIYSFLISF
-570 NKKFFHPN
+570 KQKFFHPN

-607 GINDSDLKNIEQI
+607 GIKDSDLKNIEQI

-627 FRPGYTRLNLPYF
+627 FRPGYTRLNFPYF

-645 IDYILDAIIYIA
+645 IDYILDAIIFIA

-688 NDILFSNDSKIIIP
+688 NDILFNKESKIVIP

-713 SRERLEE
+713 SKERLEE
-720 MMNEAKKLVEDKNMN
+720 MMDEAKKLVEEKNIYL
-735 SLRKNVIGKS
+735 LRKNVIGKS

-765 DDVEYLFP
+765 DDIEYLFP
-773 KTKEEFNDKS
+773 KTKDEFNDKN
-783 KLKEMTEKCYN
+783 KMKEMIDKCYN
-794 DKIDLDWDIKEIN
+794 DKIILDWDTKELNIK
-807 LKTEKAKESPKEGIN
+807 IN
-822 EIKEE
+822 EIEEKQNQIKEE
-827 DNKINNNDIKEE
+827 QQENKINIDEE
-839 NNILNVDIEPD
+839 NNILNIGLEKKEDISKVD
-850 ENEIKE
+850 NN
-856 KSKKNNNNTLFPD
+856 KNNTTTLFPE
-869 IPKKISQLVGE
+869 IPKKIAQMVGQ
-880 ASKDFDMLH
+880 ASKDFDMIH
-889 PDDRVL
+889 PNDRIL

-905 TLLHVMLNIK
+905 SLLHVMLNIK

-967 QNDSICS
+967 QNNSICS

-1091 SSLQKAMIPLMKGN
+1091 SSLQKSMIPLMKGN
-1105 INDLIKGKDK
+1105 IKDLMNGKEKDNKDK
-1115 DKDKKEE
+1115 E
-1122 KIDKEKKDN
+1122 DN
-1131 IDVCEFKKG
+1131 GVCDIKKG
-1140 KGKKFCSVGDEFDE
+1140 KGKNYCSVGDEFDE

>member
-1 MEQNN
+1 MELMEQNTN
-6 KEQNQ
+6 NQ
-11 NNEQQ
+11 REINEQQ
-16 SEDINSK
+16 TKIINSK
-23 KLMKN
+23 KMLKN
-28 FKINMPLSSTNKFT
+28 IQINMPLSSTNKFT

-52 FTSSIGNDVTF
+52 FTSSIGNDITF
-63 NSPFGKKSV
+63 NSPFGKKSIV
-72 IYADFTASGRGLY
+72 YTDFTASGRGLF

-100 NIHSQCGYLAEQSS
+100 NIHSSCGYLAEQSS

-139 GQGTTGAIHKLIKLL
+139 GQGTTGANHKLIKLL

-166 EVLDDIFNE
+166 EVLYNIYKE
-175 FFDIKKE
+175 FFDIDNEEENEKFDKK
-182 NNLNSDKINDELKA
+182 LKI
-196 KFERINKVLINKIKE
+196 KFERINKILINKIKE

-230 FDCILCRMGFT
+230 FDCVLCRMGFT

-250 NGEIHQNN
+250 KGEIHQNN
-258 LKNFKNDST
+258 LNNFKNDSK
-267 IEQSKLNF
+267 IEQSKMNF
-275 IDSISTKYL
+275 IDTIASKYL
-284 SSKNEKNQ
+284 SNKKENNDD
-292 VINYIYDLIKDYQK
+292 NYIYDLIKDYQN

-314 KYEHNSNSL
+314 IYEHNSNSL

-332 IYITD
+332 IYIS
-337 LQDLKQNLEKY
+337 DLKELKENLEKY
-348 HENYIK
+348 NQNYIK

-372 KFSILMHKY
+372 KYSILIHKY

-390 SAAPYIKIDM
+390 AAAPYIKIDM

-406 DYRKHIGFGGIIDK
+406 DYRKLLGFNGIIDK
-420 NDKLDI
+420 HDNLGITEHDI
-426 KEQDI
+426 S
-431 NLCFKDALFFSPH
+431 LCFKDALFFSPH

-449 VNTPGVLLIQQRV
+449 ANTPGVLLIQQRV

-507 VGLSLIL
+507 IGLSLIL
-514 RERIDHL
+514 RERIDHS

-526 EQEINEKVYNKLKRN
+526 EQEINEKVFNKLKDS
-541 HQYVKNIHILSDIP
+541 QIFGKNIHILSDVP

-570 NKKFFHPN
+570 NGKFFHPN

-607 GINDSDLKNIEQI
+607 GIKDSDLKNIEQI

-627 FRPGYTRLNLPYF
+627 FRPGYTRLNFPYF

-688 NDILFSNDSKIIIP
+688 NDILFSNESKIIIP
-702 DFIEEKDKKFI
+702 NFIEEEDKKFI
-713 SRERLEE
+713 SKERLEE
-720 MMNEAKKLVEDKNMN
+720 MMNEAKKLVEEKNIN
-735 SLRKNVIGKS
+735 ILRKNVIGKS
-745 KINLLQLFENEEKY
+745 NINLLQLFEKEEKY

-773 KTKEEFNDKS
+773 KTKDEFNDKK

-794 DKIDLDWDIKEIN
+794 DKINLDWDIKE
-807 LKTEKAKESPKEGIN
+807 LKITNYVLIENKKEQIEEEKN
-822 EIKEE
+822 EITIK
-827 DNKINNNDIKEE
+827 NNLNEE
-839 NNILNVDIEPD
+839 NNILNLPLEP
-850 ENEIKE
+850 EEEEASKINIK
-856 KSKKNNNNTLFPD
+856 KSNNLTLFPE

-889 PDDRVL
+889 PNDRVL

-905 TLLHVMLNIK
+905 TLLHVMLSIK
-915 RKIPFKIDVGAM
+915 RKIPFKIEVGAM

-939 PLINYMKSLGVPY
+939 PLINYMKSLEVPY

-1105 INDLIKGKDK
+1105 IRDLINGKN
-1115 DKDKKEE
+1115 
-1122 KIDKEKKDN
+1122 KDN
-1131 IDVCEFKKG
+1131 TNNNGVCDVKKT
-1140 KGKKFCSVGDEFDE
+1140 KGKKYCSVGDEFDE

>member
-1 MEQNN
+1 M
-6 KEQNQ
+6 
-11 NNEQQ
+11 
-16 SEDINSK
+16 
-23 KLMKN
+23 
-28 FKINMPLSSTNKFT
+28 
-42 FSSPNYLNTL
+42 
-52 FTSSIGNDVTF
+52 
-63 NSPFGKKSV
+63 
-72 IYADFTASGRGLY
+72 
-85 EIEKFIS
+85 
-92 SQILPFYA
+92 
-100 NIHSQCGYLAEQSS
+100 
-114 AFRNEAKSIV
+114 
-124 RRYCDTDENNSIIFT
+124 
-139 GQGTTGAIHKLIKLL
+139 
-154 NLKEYINFYRDL
+154 
-166 EVLDDIFNE
+166 
-175 FFDIKKE
+175 
-182 NNLNSDKINDELKA
+182 
-196 KFERINKVLINKIKE
+196 
-211 NFRKLFQLKN
+211 
-221 FCYSNRWGG
+221 
-230 FDCILCRMGFT
+230 
-241 TETQYNEHE
+241 
-250 NGEIHQNN
+250 
-258 LKNFKNDST
+258 
-267 IEQSKLNF
+267 NF
-275 IDSISTKYL
+275 IDTIASKYL
-284 SSKNEKNQ
+284 SSNNENK
-292 VINYIYDLIKDYQK
+292 NYIYNLIKDYQK

-314 KYEHNSNSL
+314 IYEHNSNSL

-332 IYITD
+332 IYIKD
-337 LQDLKQNLEKY
+337 LKELKQNLENYK
-348 HENYIK
+348 ENYIK

-372 KFSILMHKY
+372 KYSILMHKY

-406 DYRKHIGFGGIIDK
+406 DYRKHIGFGDIIDK

-607 GINDSDLKNIEQI
+607 GINDLYLKNIEQI

-794 DKIDLDWDIKEIN
+794 DKIDLDWDIKEVN
-807 LKTEKAKESPKEGIN
+807 FKTEKAKESPKEGIN

-839 NNILNVDIEPD
+839 NNILNVDIESD
-850 ENEIKE
+850 ENEKKE

-889 PDDRVL
+889 PDDRIL
-895 VCVSGGKDSL
+895 VCVSGGKESL

-1069 PKERQRMKVLLA
+1069 PK
-1081 QQENLFPSLF
+1081 
-1091 SSLQKAMIPLMKGN
+1091 
-1105 INDLIKGKDK
+1105 
-1115 DKDKKEE
+1115 
-1122 KIDKEKKDN
+1122 
-1131 IDVCEFKKG
+1131 
-1140 KGKKFCSVGDEFDE
+1140 

>member
-1 MEQNN
+1 MEQNHDKDNEISTPEYIKKN
-6 KEQNQ
+6 KN
-11 NNEQQ
+11 
-16 SEDINSK
+16 
-23 KLMKN
+23 L
-28 FKINMPLSSTNKFT
+28 KINMPLSSTNKFT
-42 FSSPNYLNTL
+42 FNSPNYLNTL

-63 NSPFGKKSV
+63 NSPFGKKSIV
-72 IYADFTASGRGLY
+72 YSDFTASGRGLF

-92 SQILPFYA
+92 NQILPFYA
-100 NIHSQCGYLAEQSS
+100 NVHSSCGYLAEQSS

-154 NLKEYINFYRDL
+154 NLKEYILFYEDL
-166 EVLDDIFNE
+166 KALNEIYIE
-175 FFDIKKE
+175 FFEIKDNNFNNIDIKLKE
-182 NNLNSDKINDELKA
+182 
-196 KFERINKVLINKIKE
+196 KFERINKFLIDKIKE
-211 NFRKLFQLKN
+211 KFRKLFQVTN

-250 NGEIHQNN
+250 KGDIHQNN
-258 LKNFKNDST
+258 LNNFKNNSNT
-267 IEQSKLNF
+267 EKSKMNF
-275 IDSISTKYL
+275 IDTIANKYL
-284 SSKNEKNQ
+284 KNNNEN
-292 VINYIYDLIKDYQK
+292 NYIFELIKDYEK

-314 KYEHNSNSL
+314 IYEHNSNSL

-332 IYITD
+332 IYIN
-337 LQDLKQNLEKY
+337 DLKELKSNLEIYK
-348 HENYIK
+348 ENYIK

-372 KFSILMHKY
+372 KYSILMHKN
-381 NGLAFFDYA
+381 NGLAFFDFA
-390 SAAPYIKIDM
+390 AAAPYIKMDM

-406 DYRKHIGFGGIIDK
+406 DYRKLLGFGNIIDE
-420 NDKLDI
+420 NDEINI

-507 VGLSLIL
+507 IGLSLIL

-526 EQEINEKVYNKLKRN
+526 EQEINEKIYNKLK
-541 HQYVKNIHILSDIP
+541 HIKNLHILSDFD
-555 ISNPHIPIFSFLISF
+555 NKTPHIPIFSFLISF
-570 NKKFFHPN
+570 KGKLFHPN

-607 GINDSDLKNIEQI
+607 GIEDDDLKTIEQI

-627 FRPGYTRLNLPYF
+627 FRPGYTRMNFPYF
-640 YPDYV
+640 YPEYV
-645 IDYILDAIIYIA
+645 IDYLIDAIIYIA
-657 EHAYK
+657 ENAYK

-688 NDILFSNDSKIIIP
+688 NDILFSNESKIIIP
-702 DFIEEKDKKFI
+702 DFINDEDKKFI
-713 SRERLEE
+713 DKERLDE
-720 MMNEAKKLVEDKNMN
+720 MMKQAIELAEDKNIN
-735 SLRKNVIGKS
+735 ILIKNVMGRS
-745 KINLLQLFENEEKY
+745 RINLAQLFEEEEKY
-759 RWFLIY
+759 RWFLIN
-765 DDVEYLFP
+765 DDIEYLFP
-773 KTKEEFNDKS
+773 KTKDEINDKN
-783 KLKEMTEKCYN
+783 KIRELVNKCYE
-794 DKIDLDWDIKEIN
+794 DKFIINWKIKQLNLNETLKKNNIINIKEN
-807 LKTEKAKESPKEGIN
+807 
-822 EIKEE
+822 KEE
-827 DNKINNNDIKEE
+827 ENVFHNINVETNDIKKDKQ
-839 NNILNVDIEPD
+839 N
-850 ENEIKE
+850 K
-856 KSKKNNNNTLFPD
+856 NNTLFPE
-869 IPKKISQLVGE
+869 IPKKITQLVGE

-889 PDDRVL
+889 NNDRVL

-915 RKIPFKIDVGAM
+915 KKIPFKIDVGAV

-939 PLINYMKSLGVPY
+939 PLINYMKTLGVPY

-1008 FLMSVFHNGI
+1008 FLMSVFHNGL
-1018 LRTMKANYLNDKGD
+1018 LRTMKANYINDAGD

-1091 SSLQKAMIPLMKGN
+1091 SSLQKAMFPLMKGN
-1105 INDLIKGKDK
+1105 IKDLIIGKDK
-1115 DKDKKEE
+1115 E
-1122 KIDKEKKDN
+1122 KGKNNGEKKRR
-1131 IDVCEFKKG
+1131 KKRY
-1140 KGKKFCSVGDEFDE
+1140 

>member
-1 MEQNN
+1 M
-6 KEQNQ
+6 
-11 NNEQQ
+11 
-16 SEDINSK
+16 
-23 KLMKN
+23 
-28 FKINMPLSSTNKFT
+28 
-42 FSSPNYLNTL
+42 
-52 FTSSIGNDVTF
+52 
-63 NSPFGKKSV
+63 
-72 IYADFTASGRGLY
+72 Y

-100 NIHSQCGYLAEQSS
+100 NVHSSCGYLAEQSS

-124 RRYCDTDENNSIIFT
+124 RRYCNTDENNSIIFT

-154 NLKEYINFYRDL
+154 NLKEYILFYEDL
-166 EVLDDIFNE
+166 KALNDIFVE
-175 FFDIKKE
+175 FFESKDYNYKNIDEKLKE
-182 NNLNSDKINDELKA
+182 KFEKIN
-196 KFERINKVLINKIKE
+196 KFLINKIKE
-211 NFRKLFQLKN
+211 KFRKLFQVTN

-250 NGEIHQNN
+250 KGDIHQNN
-258 LKNFKNDST
+258 LNNFS
-267 IEQSKLNF
+267 IEKTKMNF
-275 IDSISTKYL
+275 IDTIANKYL
-284 SSKNEKNQ
+284 SDKNEN
-292 VINYIYDLIKDYQK
+292 NYVYELIKDYEK
-306 FLPIIFLS
+306 FLPVIFLS
-314 KYEHNSNSL
+314 IYEHNSNSL

-332 IYITD
+332 IYIN
-337 LQDLKQNLEKY
+337 DLKELKSNLDKY
-348 HENYIK
+348 NESYIK

-372 KFSILMHKY
+372 KYSILMHKY
-381 NGLAFFDYA
+381 NGLAFFDFA
-390 SAAPYIKIDM
+390 AAAPYIKMDM

-406 DYRKHIGFGGIIDK
+406 DYRKLLGFNSIVDE
-420 NDKLDI
+420 NDGLNI
-426 KEQDI
+426 KEEDI
-431 NLCFKDALFFSPH
+431 SLCFKDALFFSPH

-449 VNTPGVLLIQQRV
+449 PNTPGILLIQQRV

-507 VGLSLIL
+507 IGLSLIL
-514 RERIDHL
+514 RERINHT
-521 FILKK
+521 FILNK
-526 EQEINEKVYNKLKRN
+526 EKEINNKIYSKLKDI
-541 HQYVKNIHILSDIP
+541 KNLHILSDFVIGT
-555 ISNPHIPIFSFLISF
+555 PHISIFSFLISF
-570 NKKFFHPN
+570 KGKLFHPN

-592 RPGCSCASTYGQYLL
+592 RPGCSCASTYGQFLL
-607 GINDSDLKNIEQI
+607 GIKDEDLKTIEQI

-627 FRPGYTRLNLPYF
+627 FRPGYTRMNFPYF

-645 IDYILDAIIYIA
+645 IDYLIDAIIYVA
-657 EHAYK
+657 QNAYK

-670 IESGRFYHRN
+670 IESGIFYHRN

-688 NDILFSNDSKIIIP
+688 NDILFSNESKIIIP
-702 DFIEEKDKKFI
+702 DFISEEDKKFI
-713 SRERLEE
+713 NKERLDE
-720 MMNEAKKLVEDKNMN
+720 MMKEANELAEDKNT
-735 SLRKNVIGKS
+735 SILIKNVMGKS
-745 KINLLQLFENEEKY
+745 RINLAQLFEEEEKY
-759 RWFLIY
+759 RWFLIF
-765 DDVEYLFP
+765 DDIEYLFP
-773 KTKEEFNDKS
+773 KTKDEINDKT
-783 KLKEMTEKCYN
+783 KTKELVNKCYE
-794 DKIDLDWDIKEIN
+794 DKFIINWDLKQLVLGDNNNIK
-807 LKTEKAKESPKEGIN
+807 S
-822 EIKEE
+822 IK
-827 DNKINNNDIKEE
+827 DNKDNKDNKDVQEKNEEKDKNIVKNEENNE
-839 NNILNVDIEPD
+839 NNILDVDIET
-850 ENEIKE
+850 NSN
-856 KSKKNNNNTLFPD
+856 KSKQSKNVRLFPE

-889 PDDRVL
+889 NNDRVL

-915 RKIPFKIDVGAM
+915 RKIPFKIDVGAV

-939 PLINYMKSLGVPY
+939 PLINYMKDLGVPY

-1008 FLMSVFHNGI
+1008 FLMSVFHNGL
-1018 LRTMKANYLNDKGD
+1018 LRTMKANYVNDAGD

-1040 YCREKLFKDFALKA
+1040 YCREKLFKDFALKG

-1091 SSLQKAMIPLMKGN
+1091 SSLQKAMLPLMKGN
-1105 INDLIKGKDK
+1105 IRDLIVDK
-1115 DKDKKEE
+1115 DKDKE
-1122 KIDKEKKDN
+1122 KEKN
-1131 IDVCEFKKG
+1131 NGKKG
-1140 KGKKFCSVGDEFDE
+1140 GKKENNNSGVCCYKKGNKFCCPGDDFDE

>member
-1 MEQNN
+1 MEQINEEQKN
-6 KEQNQ
+6 K
-11 NNEQQ
+11 NEQH
-16 SEDINSK
+16 SENINPK
-23 KLMKN
+23 NIMKN

-42 FSSPNYLNTL
+42 FSSPNYFNTL
-52 FTSSIGNDVTF
+52 FSSSIGNDVTF
-63 NSPFGKKSV
+63 NSPFGRKSIV
-72 IYADFTASGRGLY
+72 YADFTASGRGLY
-85 EIEKFIS
+85 EVEKFIS

-100 NIHSQCGYLAEQSS
+100 NIHSSCGYLAEQST

-124 RRYCDTDENNSIIFT
+124 RRYCNTDENNSIIFT

-154 NLKEYINFYRDL
+154 NLKEYINFYNDL
-166 EVLDDIFNE
+166 EALNDIYQE
-175 FFDIKKE
+175 FFDIKNDNNKNE
-182 NNLNSDKINDELKA
+182 NKINDELRL
-196 KFERINKVLINKIKE
+196 KFERINKIFINKIKE
-211 NFRKLFQLKN
+211 NFKKLFQLKN

-250 NGEIHQNN
+250 KGEIHKNN
-258 LKNFKNDST
+258 LKDFQDETN
-267 IEQSKLNF
+267 IEKSKMNF
-275 IDSISTKYL
+275 IDTIASKYL
-284 SSKNEKNQ
+284 SSNNENK
-292 VINYIYDLIKDYQK
+292 NYIYDLIKDYQK

-314 KYEHNSNSL
+314 IYEHNSNSL

-332 IYITD
+332 IYIKD
-337 LQDLKQNLEKY
+337 LKELKQNLENYK
-348 HENYIK
+348 ENYIK

-372 KFSILMHKY
+372 KYSILMHKY

-400 NKKLPD
+400 NQKLPE
-406 DYRKHIGFGGIIDK
+406 DYRKLLGFNDILDK
-420 NDKLDI
+420 NDNLDFN
-426 KEQDI
+426 EQDI

-444 KFLGG
+444 KFVGG
-449 VNTPGVLLIQQRV
+449 PNTPGVLLIQQRV

-507 VGLSLIL
+507 IGLSLIL
-514 RERIDHL
+514 RERIDHSI
-521 FILKK
+521 ILKK
-526 EQEINEKVYNKLKRN
+526 EQEINQKVYSKLKTS
-541 HQYVKNIHILSDIP
+541 HKFIKNIHILSDNIDH
-555 ISNPHIPIFSFLISF
+555 IPHIPIFSFLISF
-570 NKKFFHPN
+570 NQKFFHPN

-607 GINDSDLKNIEQI
+607 GIKDSDLKNIEQI

-645 IDYILDAIIYIA
+645 IDYILDAIIFIA

-713 SRERLEE
+713 SKERLEE
-720 MMNEAKKLVEDKNMN
+720 MMDEAKKLVEEKNINM
-735 SLRKNVIGKS
+735 LRKNVIGKS

-773 KTKEEFNDKS
+773 KTKDEFNNKN
-783 KLKEMTEKCYN
+783 KLKEMLEKCYN
-794 DKIDLDWDIKEIN
+794 DNIKLDWDIKEMN
-807 LKTEKAKESPKEGIN
+807 SLSEEIN
-822 EIKEE
+822 EKSNIINKEE
-827 DNKINNNDIKEE
+827 EEKNK
-839 NNILNVDIEPD
+839 NNILNEENDVLNIGLESEENTNKENDI
-850 ENEIKE
+850 
-856 KSKKNNNNTLFPD
+856 KKNNNNNKSLFPE
-869 IPKKISQLVGE
+869 IPKKISQLVGG

-889 PDDRVL
+889 PNDRIL

-939 PLINYMKSLGVPY
+939 PLIDYMKSLGVPY

-990 EKYNVI
+990 EKYNVV

-1091 SSLQKAMIPLMKGN
+1091 NSLQKAMIPLMKGN
-1105 INDLIKGKDK
+1105 IKDLINGKDK
-1115 DKDKKEE
+1115 IFSVNGNKEE
-1122 KIDKEKKDN
+1122 NK
-1131 IDVCEFKKG
+1131 VCDFKKI

>member
-1 MEQNN
+1 MEQTEN
-6 KEQNQ
+6 KQKTEILLSN
-11 NNEQQ
+11 
-16 SEDINSK
+16 DIPK
-23 KLMKN
+23 PKN
-28 FKINMPLSSTNKFT
+28 LKINMPLSSTNKFT
-42 FSSPNYLNTL
+42 FNSPNYLNTL

-63 NSPFGKKSV
+63 NSPFGKKSI
-72 IYADFTASGRGLY
+72 IYSDFTASGRGLK
-85 EIEKFIS
+85 EIENFIS
-92 SQILPFYA
+92 NQILPFYA
-100 NIHSQCGYLAEQSS
+100 NIHSSCGYLAEQST

-124 RRYCDTDENNSIIFT
+124 RRYCNTDENNSIIFT
-139 GQGTTGAIHKLIKLL
+139 GQGTTGAIHKLIRLL
-154 NLKEYINFYRDL
+154 NLKEYIQFYEDL
-166 EVLDDIFNE
+166 KALNDIFIE
-175 FFDIKKE
+175 FFEIKGNNYDIKLDEKLKE
-182 NNLNSDKINDELKA
+182 KFEKINKL
-196 KFERINKVLINKIKE
+196 LINKLKE
-211 NFRKLFQLKN
+211 NFRKLFQVTN
-221 FCYSNRWGG
+221 FCYTNRWGG

-250 NGEIHQNN
+250 KGDIHQNN
-258 LKNFKNDST
+258 LKNFKNNSN
-267 IEQSKLNF
+267 IEKSKMNF
-275 IDSISTKYL
+275 IDTIANKYL
-284 SSKNEKNQ
+284 STNNNEN
-292 VINYIYDLIKDYQK
+292 NYIYELIKDYDK

-314 KYEHNSNSL
+314 IYEHNSNSL

-332 IYITD
+332 IYINS
-337 LQDLKQNLEKY
+337 LKELKLNLDKY
-348 HENYIK
+348 KNNYIK

-361 SNITGKYLDVD
+361 SNITGKYLDID
-372 KFSILMHKY
+372 KYSILMHKF

-390 SAAPYIKIDM
+390 AAAPYIKMDM

-406 DYRKHIGFGGIIDK
+406 DYRTLLGFTSIIDEK
-420 NDKLDI
+420 D
-426 KEQDI
+426 EI
-431 NLCFKDALFFSPH
+431 NITEEDLSLCFKDALFFSPH

-514 RERIDHL
+514 RERIDHY

-526 EQEINEKVYNKLKRN
+526 EQELNEKIFNKLKKI
-541 HQYVKNIHILSDIP
+541 KNLHILSDFDYKT
-555 ISNPHIPIFSFLISF
+555 PHIPIFSFLISF
-570 NKKFFHPN
+570 KGKLFHPN

-592 RPGCSCASTYGQYLL
+592 RPGCSCASTYGQFLL
-607 GINDSDLKNIEQI
+607 GINDEDLKKIEQI

-627 FRPGYTRLNLPYF
+627 FRQGYTRMNFPYF

-645 IDYILDAIIYIA
+645 IDYLLDAIIYIA
-657 EHAYK
+657 NNAYK

-688 NDILFSNDSKIIIP
+688 NDILFNNESKIIIP
-702 DFIEEKDKKFI
+702 DFIDDEDKKFI
-713 SRERLEE
+713 NKERLDE
-720 MMNEAKKLVEDKNMN
+720 MMKEASELSDDKNLN
-735 SLRKNVIGKS
+735 NLIKNVMGKS
-745 KINLLQLFENEEKY
+745 RINLKQLFEDEEKY

-765 DDVEYLFP
+765 DDIEYLFP
-773 KTKEEFNDKS
+773 KTKDEFNNKNKIQDLVNKCYEE
-783 KLKEMTEKCYN
+783 KFTFNWGLKELYINKSP
-794 DKIDLDWDIKEIN
+794 DINIIN
-807 LKTEKAKESPKEGIN
+807 NNNN
-822 EIKEE
+822 EIKNVTNKEEKIFKVENDILNADIEIE
-827 DNKINNNDIKEE
+827 DNN
-839 NNILNVDIEPD
+839 
-850 ENEIKE
+850 
-856 KSKKNNNNTLFPD
+856 KKNKKKNSNNTLFPE

-889 PDDRVL
+889 NNDRVL

-915 RKIPFKIDVGAM
+915 RKIPFKIDVGAV

-939 PLINYMKSLGVPY
+939 PLINYMKNLGVPY

-1008 FLMSVFHNGI
+1008 FLMSVFHNGL
-1018 LRTMKANYLNDKGD
+1018 LRTMKANYTNDAGD

-1091 SSLQKAMIPLMKGN
+1091 SSLQKAMFPLMKGN
-1105 INDLIKGKDK
+1105 IKDLIIGNDK
-1115 DKDKKEE
+1115 DKEKGKKN
-1122 KIDKEKKDN
+1122 EKKTKNDDN
-1131 IDVCEFKKG
+1131 SCCYI

>member
-1 MEQNN
+1 MEQKNEKDKKNEISASEYIKKNN
-6 KEQNQ
+6 N
-11 NNEQQ
+11 
-16 SEDINSK
+16 
-23 KLMKN
+23 L
-28 FKINMPLSSTNKFT
+28 KINMPLSSTNKFT
-42 FSSPNYLNTL
+42 FNSPNYLNTL
-52 FTSSIGNDVTF
+52 FTSTIGNDVTF

-72 IYADFTASGRGLY
+72 IYSDFTASGRGLY

-100 NIHSQCGYLAEQSS
+100 NVHSSCGYLAEQSS

-124 RRYCDTDENNSIIFT
+124 RRYCNTDENNSIIFT

-154 NLKEYINFYRDL
+154 NLKEYILFYEDL
-166 EVLDDIFNE
+166 KAVNDIFVE
-175 FFDIKKE
+175 FFEIKDYNYKNIDEKLKE
-182 NNLNSDKINDELKA
+182 KFEKIN
-196 KFERINKVLINKIKE
+196 KFLINKIKE
-211 NFRKLFQLKN
+211 KFRKLFQVTN

-250 NGEIHQNN
+250 KGDIHQNN
-258 LKNFKNDST
+258 LNNFS
-267 IEQSKLNF
+267 IEKTKMNF
-275 IDSISTKYL
+275 IDTIANKYL
-284 SSKNEKNQ
+284 SDKNEN
-292 VINYIYDLIKDYQK
+292 NYVYELIKDYEK
-306 FLPIIFLS
+306 FLPVIFLS
-314 KYEHNSNSL
+314 IYEHNSNSL

-332 IYITD
+332 IYIN
-337 LQDLKQNLEKY
+337 DLKELKSNLDKY
-348 HENYIK
+348 NESYIK

-372 KFSILMHKY
+372 KYSILMHKY
-381 NGLAFFDYA
+381 NGLAFFDFA
-390 SAAPYIKIDM
+390 AAAPYIKMDM

-406 DYRKHIGFGGIIDK
+406 DYRLLLGFNSIVDE
-420 NDKLDI
+420 NDGLNI
-426 KEQDI
+426 KEEDI
-431 NLCFKDALFFSPH
+431 SLCFKDALFFSPH

-449 VNTPGVLLIQQRV
+449 PNTPGILLIQQRV

-507 VGLSLIL
+507 IGLSLIL
-514 RERIDHL
+514 RERINHT
-521 FILKK
+521 FILNK
-526 EQEINEKVYNKLKRN
+526 EEEINNKIYSKLKDI
-541 HQYVKNIHILSDIP
+541 KNLHILSDFVIGT
-555 ISNPHIPIFSFLISF
+555 PHISIFSFLISF
-570 NKKFFHPN
+570 KGKLFHPN

-592 RPGCSCASTYGQYLL
+592 RPGCSCASTYGQFLL
-607 GINDSDLKNIEQI
+607 GIKDEDLKTIEQI

-627 FRPGYTRLNLPYF
+627 FRPGYTRMNFPYF

-645 IDYILDAIIYIA
+645 IDYLIDAIIYVA
-657 EHAYK
+657 QNAYK

-670 IESGRFYHRN
+670 IESGIFYHRN

-688 NDILFSNDSKIIIP
+688 NDILFSNESKIIIP
-702 DFIEEKDKKFI
+702 DFISEEDKKFI
-713 SRERLEE
+713 NKERLDE
-720 MMNEAKKLVEDKNMN
+720 MMKEANELAEDKNT
-735 SLRKNVIGKS
+735 SILIKNVMGKS
-745 KINLLQLFENEEKY
+745 RINLAQLFEEEEKY
-759 RWFLIY
+759 RWFLIF
-765 DDVEYLFP
+765 DDIEYLFP
-773 KTKEEFNDKS
+773 KTKDEINDKT
-783 KLKEMTEKCYN
+783 KTKELINKCYE
-794 DKIDLDWDIKEIN
+794 DKFIINWDLKQLVLGDNNNIK
-807 LKTEKAKESPKEGIN
+807 S
-822 EIKEE
+822 IK
-827 DNKINNNDIKEE
+827 DNKDNKDVQEKNEEKDKNIVKNEENNE
-839 NNILNVDIEPD
+839 NNILDVDIET
-850 ENEIKE
+850 NSN
-856 KSKKNNNNTLFPD
+856 KSKQSKNVRLFPE

-889 PDDRVL
+889 NNDRVL

-915 RKIPFKIDVGAM
+915 RKIPFKIDVGAV

-939 PLINYMKSLGVPY
+939 PLINYMKDLGVPY

-1008 FLMSVFHNGI
+1008 FLMSVFHNGL
-1018 LRTMKANYLNDKGD
+1018 LRTMKANYVNDAGD

-1040 YCREKLFKDFALKA
+1040 YCREKLFKDFALKG

-1091 SSLQKAMIPLMKGN
+1091 SSLQKAMFPLMKGN
-1105 INDLIKGKDK
+1105 IRDLIVDK
-1115 DKDKKEE
+1115 DKEKEKNNGKKGGKKE
-1122 KIDKEKKDN
+1122 N
-1131 IDVCEFKKG
+1131 NNSGVCCYKKG
-1140 KGKKFCSVGDEFDE
+1140 NKFCCPGDDFDE

>member
-1 MEQNN
+1 
-6 KEQNQ
+6 
-11 NNEQQ
+11 
-16 SEDINSK
+16 
-23 KLMKN
+23 
-28 FKINMPLSSTNKFT
+28 
-42 FSSPNYLNTL
+42 
-52 FTSSIGNDVTF
+52 
-63 NSPFGKKSV
+63 
-72 IYADFTASGRGLY
+72 
-85 EIEKFIS
+85 
-92 SQILPFYA
+92 
-100 NIHSQCGYLAEQSS
+100 
-114 AFRNEAKSIV
+114 
-124 RRYCDTDENNSIIFT
+124 
-139 GQGTTGAIHKLIKLL
+139 
-154 NLKEYINFYRDL
+154 
-166 EVLDDIFNE
+166 
-175 FFDIKKE
+175 
-182 NNLNSDKINDELKA
+182 
-196 KFERINKVLINKIKE
+196 
-211 NFRKLFQLKN
+211 
-221 FCYSNRWGG
+221 
-230 FDCILCRMGFT
+230 
-241 TETQYNEHE
+241 
-250 NGEIHQNN
+250 
-258 LKNFKNDST
+258 
-267 IEQSKLNF
+267 
-275 IDSISTKYL
+275 
-284 SSKNEKNQ
+284 
-292 VINYIYDLIKDYQK
+292 
-306 FLPIIFLS
+306 
-314 KYEHNSNSL
+314 
-323 SWRETGAKI
+323 
-332 IYITD
+332 
-337 LQDLKQNLEKY
+337 
-348 HENYIK
+348 
-354 MGSFTAA
+354 
-361 SNITGKYLDVD
+361 
-372 KFSILMHKY
+372 
-381 NGLAFFDYA
+381 
-390 SAAPYIKIDM
+390 
-400 NKKLPD
+400 
-406 DYRKHIGFGGIIDK
+406 
-420 NDKLDI
+420 
-426 KEQDI
+426 
-431 NLCFKDALFFSPH
+431 
-444 KFLGG
+444 
-449 VNTPGVLLIQQRV
+449 
-462 VRNLLVPSEP
+462 
-472 GGGVVL
+472 
-478 FVTKNSQNYVKDIEL
+478 
-493 REESGTPDI
+493 
-502 IGSVR
+502 
-507 VGLSLIL
+507 
-514 RERIDHL
+514 
-521 FILKK
+521 
-526 EQEINEKVYNKLKRN
+526 
-541 HQYVKNIHILSDIP
+541 
-555 ISNPHIPIFSFLISF
+555 
-570 NKKFFHPN
+570 
-578 YISALLND
+578 
-586 IFGIQS
+586 
-592 RPGCSCASTYGQYLL
+592 
-607 GINDSDLKNIEQI
+607 
-620 TCTGKEI
+620 
-627 FRPGYTRLNLPYF
+627 
-640 YPDYV
+640 
-645 IDYILDAIIYIA
+645 
-657 EHAYK
+657 
-662 FLPLYAFK
+662 
-670 IESGRFYHRN
+670 
-680 EDTKKKWL
+680 
-688 NDILFSNDSKIIIP
+688 
-702 DFIEEKDKKFI
+702 
-713 SRERLEE
+713 
-720 MMNEAKKLVEDKNMN
+720 MNEAKKLVEDKNMN

-794 DKIDLDWDIKEIN
+794 DKIDLDWDIKEVN
-807 LKTEKAKESPKEGIN
+807 FKTEKAKESPKEGIN

-839 NNILNVDIEPD
+839 NNILNVDIESD
-850 ENEIKE
+850 ENEKKE

-889 PDDRVL
+889 PDDRIL

>member
-1 MEQNN
+1 MEQNA
-6 KEQNQ
+6 KEQ
-11 NNEQQ
+11 
-16 SEDINSK
+16 
-23 KLMKN
+23 KN
-28 FKINMPLSSTNKFT
+28 FNDKQSNNNNINPQKIMKKFQINMPLSSTNKFT

-63 NSPFGKKSV
+63 NSPFGRKSV
-72 IYADFTASGRGLY
+72 VYADFTASGRGLK
-85 EIEKFIS
+85 EIEQFIS

-154 NLKEYINFYRDL
+154 NLKEYINFYKDL
-166 EVLDDIFNE
+166 EILNDIYQE
-175 FFDIKKE
+175 FFEGKNEKDITIELKIKFE
-182 NNLNSDKINDELKA
+182 KINK
-196 KFERINKVLINKIKE
+196 ILINKIKE

-221 FCYSNRWGG
+221 FCYANRWGG

-250 NGEIHQNN
+250 NGEIHKNN
-258 LKNFKNDST
+258 LKNFKDESD
-267 IEQSKLNF
+267 IEKSKMNF
-275 IDSISTKYL
+275 IDSISSKYL
-284 SSKNEKNQ
+284 SNKNDN
-292 VINYIYDLIKDYQK
+292 NYIYDLIKDYQK

-314 KYEHNSNSL
+314 VYEHNSNSL

-332 IYITD
+332 VYIKD
-337 LQDLKQNLEKY
+337 LQNLKQNLEKY
-348 HENYIK
+348 NENFIK

-361 SNITGKYLDVD
+361 SNITGIYLDVD
-372 KFSILMHKY
+372 KYSILMHKY

-390 SAAPYIKIDM
+390 AAAPYIKIDM

-406 DYRKHIGFGGIIDK
+406 DYRKLLGFSEIINSKDNLGI
-420 NDKLDI
+420 N
-426 KEQDI
+426 EQDI

-507 VGLSLIL
+507 IGLSLIL
-514 RERIDHL
+514 RERIDHY

-526 EQEINEKVYNKLKRN
+526 EQEINEKIYNKLKILN
-541 HQYVKNIHILSDIP
+541 PFKKNLHILFQDPIP
-555 ISNPHIPIFSFLISF
+555 NSRIPIFSFLISF

-607 GINDSDLKNIEQI
+607 GIEDSDLKNIEQI

-627 FRPGYTRLNLPYF
+627 FRPGYTRINFPYF

-645 IDYILDAIIYIA
+645 IDYILDAILYIT
-657 EHAYK
+657 ENAYK

-688 NDILFSNDSKIIIP
+688 NDILFSNESKIIIP
-702 DFIEEKDKKFI
+702 DFIEQKDKKFI
-713 SRERLEE
+713 NKERLDE
-720 MMNEAKKLVEDKNMN
+720 MMNEAKKLVEDKNIN
-735 SLRKNVIGKS
+735 LLRKNVIGKS
-745 KINLLQLFENEEKY
+745 KINLMQLFENEEKY

-765 DDVEYLFP
+765 DDIEYIFP
-773 KTKEEFNDKS
+773 KTKEEFNDKN
-783 KLKEMTEKCYN
+783 KLRELIDKCYN
-794 DKIDLDWDIKEIN
+794 DKLELNWDIKEIN
-807 LKTEKAKESPKEGIN
+807 LDTKIDNIESAKE
-822 EIKEE
+822 
-827 DNKINNNDIKEE
+827 KIIESNNNKNIINKTE
-839 NNILNVDIEPD
+839 NNIFNINIDTIPTESTSSQD
-850 ENEIKE
+850 
-856 KSKKNNNNTLFPD
+856 KNNNNKNINLTLFPE

-889 PDDRVL
+889 PNDRIL

-915 RKIPFKIDVGAM
+915 RKIPFKIEIGAM

-939 PLINYMKSLGVPY
+939 PLINYMKSLNVPY

-1105 INDLIKGKDK
+1105 IKDLIKDIKQEGEKCDI
-1115 DKDKKEE
+1115 KKA
-1122 KIDKEKKDN
+1122 
-1131 IDVCEFKKG
+1131 
-1140 KGKKFCSVGDEFDE
+1140 KGKKYCSVGDEFDE

>member
-1 MEQNN
+1 MEQKNEKDKKNEISASEYIKKNN
-6 KEQNQ
+6 N
-11 NNEQQ
+11 
-16 SEDINSK
+16 
-23 KLMKN
+23 L
-28 FKINMPLSSTNKFT
+28 KISMPLSSTNKFT
-42 FSSPNYLNTL
+42 FNSPNYLNTL
-52 FTSSIGNDVTF
+52 FTSTIGNYVTF

-72 IYADFTASGRGLY
+72 IYSDFTASGRGLY

-100 NIHSQCGYLAEQSS
+100 NVHSLCGYLTEQSS

-124 RRYCDTDENNSIIFT
+124 RRYCNADENNSIIFT

-154 NLKEYINFYRDL
+154 NLKEYILFYENL
-166 EVLDDIFNE
+166 KTLNDIFVE
-175 FFDIKKE
+175 FFEIKDNNYNNIDEKLKE
-182 NNLNSDKINDELKA
+182 KFEKIN
-196 KFERINKVLINKIKE
+196 KFLINKIKE
-211 NFRKLFQLKN
+211 KFRKLFQVTN

-250 NGEIHQNN
+250 KGDIHQNN
-258 LKNFKNDST
+258 LNNFS
-267 IEQSKLNF
+267 IEKSKMNF
-275 IDSISTKYL
+275 IDTIANKYL
-284 SSKNEKNQ
+284 SNKNEN
-292 VINYIYDLIKDYQK
+292 NYVYELIKDYEK
-306 FLPIIFLS
+306 FLPVIFLS
-314 KYEHNSNSL
+314 IYEHNSNSL

-332 IYITD
+332 IYIN
-337 LQDLKQNLEKY
+337 DLKELKSNLDKY
-348 HENYIK
+348 NEVYIK

-372 KFSILMHKY
+372 KYSILMHKY
-381 NGLAFFDYA
+381 NGLAFFDFA
-390 SAAPYIKIDM
+390 AAAPYIKMDM

-406 DYRKHIGFGGIIDK
+406 DYRQLLGFSSIFDE
-420 NDKLDI
+420 NDGLNI
-426 KEQDI
+426 KEEDI
-431 NLCFKDALFFSPH
+431 SLCFKDALFFSPH

-449 VNTPGVLLIQQRV
+449 PNTPGILLIQQRV

-507 VGLSLIL
+507 IGLSLIL
-514 RERIDHL
+514 RERINHT
-521 FILKK
+521 FILNK
-526 EQEINEKVYNKLKRN
+526 EKEINNKIYSKLKDI
-541 HQYVKNIHILSDIP
+541 KNLHILSDFDIET
-555 ISNPHIPIFSFLISF
+555 PHIPIFSFLISF
-570 NKKFFHPN
+570 KGKLFHPN

-592 RPGCSCASTYGQYLL
+592 RPGCSCASTYGQFLL
-607 GINDSDLKNIEQI
+607 GIKDEDLKTIEQI

-627 FRPGYTRLNLPYF
+627 FRPGYTRMNFPYF

-645 IDYILDAIIYIA
+645 IDYLIDAIIYVA
-657 EHAYK
+657 KNAYK

-670 IESGRFYHRN
+670 IESGIFYHRN

-688 NDILFSNDSKIIIP
+688 NDILFSNESKIIIP
-702 DFIEEKDKKFI
+702 DFISEEDKKFI
-713 SRERLEE
+713 NKERLDE
-720 MMNEAKKLVEDKNMN
+720 MMKEANELAEDKNTIM
-735 SLRKNVIGKS
+735 LIKNVMGKS
-745 KINLLQLFENEEKY
+745 RINLAQLFEEEEKY
-759 RWFLIY
+759 RWFLIF
-765 DDVEYLFP
+765 DDIEYLFP
-773 KTKEEFNDKS
+773 KTKDEINDKS
-783 KLKEMTEKCYN
+783 KTKELINKCYE
-794 DKIDLDWDIKEIN
+794 DKFIINWNLKQLILGENNNTNSIKEN
-807 LKTEKAKESPKEGIN
+807 
-822 EIKEE
+822 E
-827 DNKINNNDIKEE
+827 DNKDAQEKTDEKDKNIIKNEENNE
-839 NNILNVDIEPD
+839 NNILDVNIET
-850 ENEIKE
+850 NSN
-856 KSKKNNNNTLFPD
+856 KSKQNKNIRLFPE
-869 IPKKISQLVGE
+869 IPKKIAQLVGE

-889 PDDRVL
+889 NNDRVL

-915 RKIPFKIDVGAM
+915 RKIPFKIDVGAV

-939 PLINYMKSLGVPY
+939 PLINYMKDLGVPY

-1008 FLMSVFHNGI
+1008 FLMSVFHNGL
-1018 LRTMKANYLNDKGD
+1018 LRTMKANYINDAGD

-1040 YCREKLFKDFALKA
+1040 YCREKLFKDFALKG

-1091 SSLQKAMIPLMKGN
+1091 SSLQKAMFPLMKGN
-1105 INDLIKGKDK
+1105 IRDLIVGKEK
-1115 DKDKKEE
+1115 NNDKKGG
-1122 KIDKEKKDN
+1122 KKEN
-1131 IDVCEFKKG
+1131 SNAGVCCYKKG
-1140 KGKKFCSVGDEFDE
+1140 NKFCCPGDDFDE

>member
-1 MEQNN
+1 
-6 KEQNQ
+6 
-11 NNEQQ
+11 
-16 SEDINSK
+16 
-23 KLMKN
+23 
-28 FKINMPLSSTNKFT
+28 
-42 FSSPNYLNTL
+42 
-52 FTSSIGNDVTF
+52 
-63 NSPFGKKSV
+63 
-72 IYADFTASGRGLY
+72 
-85 EIEKFIS
+85 
-92 SQILPFYA
+92 
-100 NIHSQCGYLAEQSS
+100 
-114 AFRNEAKSIV
+114 
-124 RRYCDTDENNSIIFT
+124 
-139 GQGTTGAIHKLIKLL
+139 
-154 NLKEYINFYRDL
+154 
-166 EVLDDIFNE
+166 
-175 FFDIKKE
+175 
-182 NNLNSDKINDELKA
+182 
-196 KFERINKVLINKIKE
+196 
-211 NFRKLFQLKN
+211 
-221 FCYSNRWGG
+221 
-230 FDCILCRMGFT
+230 
-241 TETQYNEHE
+241 
-250 NGEIHQNN
+250 
-258 LKNFKNDST
+258 
-267 IEQSKLNF
+267 
-275 IDSISTKYL
+275 
-284 SSKNEKNQ
+284 
-292 VINYIYDLIKDYQK
+292 
-306 FLPIIFLS
+306 
-314 KYEHNSNSL
+314 
-323 SWRETGAKI
+323 
-332 IYITD
+332 
-337 LQDLKQNLEKY
+337 
-348 HENYIK
+348 

-372 KFSILMHKY
+372 KYSILMHKY

-390 SAAPYIKIDM
+390 AAAPYIKIDM
-400 NKKLPD
+400 NQKLPE
-406 DYRKHIGFGGIIDK
+406 DYRKLLGFNKIIDI
-420 NDKLDI
+420 NDNLDI
-426 KEQDI
+426 NEQDI

-444 KFLGG
+444 KFIGG
-449 VNTPGVLLIQQRV
+449 PNTPGVLLIQQRV

-507 VGLSLIL
+507 IGLSLIL
-514 RERIDHL
+514 RERIDH
-521 FILKK
+521 FIILKK
-526 EQEINEKVYNKLKRN
+526 EQEINQKLYFKLKTSHKHIN
-541 HQYVKNIHILSDIP
+541 NIHILSDEN
-555 ISNPHIPIFSFLISF
+555 SQNPHIPIFSFLISF
-570 NKKFFHPN
+570 NKKLFHPN

-607 GINDSDLKNIEQI
+607 GIKDSDLKNIEQI

-627 FRPGYTRLNLPYF
+627 FRPGYTRINLPYF

-645 IDYILDAIIYIA
+645 IDYILDAIIFLTEY
-657 EHAYK
+657 AYK

-702 DFIEEKDKKFI
+702 DFIEEKDKKFN
-713 SRERLEE
+713 SKERLEE
-720 MMNEAKKLVEDKNMN
+720 MMDEAKKLVEEKNIHI
-735 SLRKNVIGKS
+735 LIKNVIGKS
-745 KINLLQLFENEEKY
+745 KINLLQLFEKEEKY

-773 KTKEEFNDKS
+773 KTKDEFNDKN
-783 KLKEMTEKCYN
+783 KLKEMLEKCYN
-794 DKIDLDWDIKEIN
+794 DKISLDWDIKEMKIIPEETN
-807 LKTEKAKESPKEGIN
+807 EKN
-822 EIKEE
+822 EIK
-827 DNKINNNDIKEE
+827 IKEE
-839 NNILNVDIEPD
+839 LK
-850 ENEIKE
+850 ENTK
-856 KSKKNNNNTLFPD
+856 KNKNNNTSLFPE

-889 PDDRVL
+889 PNDRIL

-915 RKIPFKIDVGAM
+915 RKIPFKIDIGAM

-939 PLINYMKSLGVPY
+939 PLINYMKTLGVPY

-990 EKYNVI
+990 EKYNVV

-1054 NLPVIQENCPACFQN
+1054 SLPVIQENCPACFQN

-1091 SSLQKAMIPLMKGN
+1091 NSLQKAMIPLMKGN
-1105 INDLIKGKDK
+1105 IKDLINGKDK
-1115 DKDKKEE
+1115 DN
-1122 KIDKEKKDN
+1122 KDN
-1131 IDVCEFKKG
+1131 NKNGVCEIKKI
-1140 KGKKFCSVGDEFDE
+1140 KGKKYCSVGDEFDE